1 MIGIPKLISCI
12 SHGFTHPLVSGHSVW
27 LRVTAPDSYSAL
39 LLTHESEQALAL
51 AKKPTRLQTWAHKQ
65 LLSSLMLLTT
75 LLLALLMMG
84 SAHAAGEN
92 LLKTSYFT
100 ADLGT
105 SWQTIGTIHNNA
117 HSVNI
122 NFVNRS
128 AQSTLN
134 VVVGSG
140 KIQPYA
146 LLMDMQKALRQQKA
160 KVGPID
166 QHGSLLFFEFTLNGL
181 GGFSCAASNGTDVSS
196 ITILGNP
203 QAGLNFIR
211 KFRDKDIELFP
222 DI

>member
-1 MIGIPKLISCI
+1 MIGITKLISYI
-12 SHGFTHPLVSGHSVW
+12 SHGFTHPIISGRSVW
-27 LRVTAPDSYSAL
+27 PRVTAPDSCSASAAL
-39 LLTHESEQALAL
+39 SITHESEQTLAP
-51 AKKPTRLQTWAHKQ
+51 AKKLAQLQTW
-65 LLSSLMLLTT
+65 LSSFMLLTA
-75 LLLALLMMG
+75 LLLALFMMG
-84 SAHAAGEN
+84 PAHAAKAN

-105 SWQTIGTIHNNA
+105 SWQTVGTIHNNA

-146 LLMDMQKALRQQKA
+146 LLVDMQKALRQQNA

-181 GGFSCAASNGTDVSS
+181 GGFSCSASNGTDVSS

-211 KFRDKDIELFP
+211 KFRDKDIDLFP